1 MTWKPQRIL
10 AAVDGSEQSRNGAQ
24 TAVDIAR
31 REGASVT
38 VLTVVRPPE
47 GWWGLTGSPPTPQA
61 LADAVLAG
69 QREVL
74 DATIADLDAEG
85 VSIETMEEV
94 GDPAAVILAMCTR
107 PGFDLVVLGRRGAGL
122 VERLMMGSVSDR
134 VAHEAPCPVL
144 IVP

>member
-1 MTWKPQRIL
+1 M
-10 AAVDGSEQSRNGAQ
+10 
-24 TAVDIAR
+24 
-31 REGASVT
+31 
-38 VLTVVRPPE
+38 
-47 GWWGLTGSPPTPQA
+47 GSPPTPQA

-74 DATIADLDAEG
+74 DATVADLDADG
-85 VSIETMEEV
+85 VTLETMEEV
-94 GDPAAVILAMCTR
+94 GDPAGVILAMCVE